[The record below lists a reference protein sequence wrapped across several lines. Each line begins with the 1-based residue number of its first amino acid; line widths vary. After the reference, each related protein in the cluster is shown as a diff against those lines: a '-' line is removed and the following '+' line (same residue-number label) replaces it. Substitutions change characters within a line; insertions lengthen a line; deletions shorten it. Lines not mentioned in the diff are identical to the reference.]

1 MASQQSS
8 RWVVKPRNY
17 ELDTV
22 KYEVKLKPIMRDQD
36 PLNVDISEIQTKAK
50 KKIIKKADLPSKKG
64 TSSSTKMFANISRTS
79 KDPLANVSRPSQPQQ
94 PNKGS
99 TDPMKNDAG
108 IALPHNAKKVEDV
121 RHLQYSL
128 IVNKDFNVDDKI
140 EVNWLSLKKNLTD
153 LFCNNFNMEVKS
165 LYSFDFSDDVKKT
178 YQIEK
183 GRTRIEELESN
194 KNDFDVVTS
203 GEFVKKMEVIK
214 REMMQKWEKED
225 KVGTLKIIIQCTKML
240 NDVFTPKFYTHK
252 FLLIADILDN
262 FARLVYERILK
273 LSFGSKNLVD
283 FSNINP
289 TIGTQV
295 AKDVCSNWIFK
306 CCCIREL
313 LPRIYIDISFL
324 GIFKFIMSDSDLEK
338 KIITIAKMIRG
349 ISHPLIAFYVS
360 MYLCKITLQ
369 LFPKSK
375 QFMYILLTNLAK
387 FNLDDGLIKRLNYEN
402 ITIDEL
408 KKVLDP
414 CVEWVVYCTCKD
426 MTGKDFKNLMKVYDL
441 TKSYFILKG
450 IIIHSPAKYIFS
462 EQYLEY
468 LFACFEMYK
477 PEETVFLCM
486 LVCQKILIT
495 DFPIDSQYIAI
506 MWEKIKN
513 TKNKGLFIDCC
524 GLLGEILIKFHNE
537 DVQDKFFEEVFDI
550 FKTTFSSAS
559 TMGEEYSE
567 VQNYFAKFEVFLYG
581 ILTKITNYSG
591 ILSGD
596 NFLFLLENFTP
607 EIKLN
612 ICNTI
617 INQIIQQKEKIKDPY
632 LAFSLLKIGRYIHDS
647 IEVFSPAQKKKEVA
661 DILINFIYKI
671 DFGID
676 YETYL
681 NFLTE
686 ARSYYTDLEEVIEVL
701 IKEVQ
706 KIAIQTYKIVKGKHN
721 KKTMRFCKVCVAY
734 CQITIPGIIS
744 LQTQLKLLLTT
755 AQIALMNKLISEC
768 DSIVRNIISGIQKEV
783 VEYLDKLEADF
794 IINYSKSLMGFLV
807 LVPSNPDGPYQLINE
822 FINIFNSETLQKTLL
837 VTKTKVTIFVSLVK
851 FLTTQMQTKLPYHVY
866 NVESNDEIFTGDEQ
880 FKKEGQEIIENII
893 NDILTEISDYD
904 SKLTPYDYDE
914 FEFMIMICG
923 DCIEVFKYNFE
934 ETKFETNVQNKMY
947 QLIEKYITC
956 LERNTGFGIQQKIQ
970 KYKGYYNLLSTN

>member
-1 MASQQSS
+1 MATPS
-8 RWVVKPRNY
+8 RWVIKQRNY

-22 KYEVKLKPIMRDQD
+22 KYGVALKPIMKDQD
-36 PLNVDISEIQTKAK
+36 PLCVDIATIETKNK
-50 KKIIKKADLPSKKG
+50 KKFKRTIN
-64 TSSSTKMFANISRTS
+64 TKMFANIS
-79 KDPLANVSRPSQPQQ
+79 KPVVDPLSQKAKQ
-94 PNKGS
+94 PMFQN
-99 TDPMKNDAG
+99 MKKEEKKEPE
-108 IALPHNAKKVEDV
+108 LPHNAKKVDDV
-121 RHLQYSL
+121 KHLQYSL

-140 EVNWLSLKKNLTD
+140 EVNWLSLKKNLMD

-165 LYSFDFSDDVKKT
+165 LYSFDFSDDLKKS

-183 GRTRIEELESN
+183 GRSRLDELDQN

-203 GEFVKKMEVIK
+203 GQFVTKMEVIK
-214 REMMQKWEKED
+214 REMMQKWERED

-273 LSFGSKNLVD
+273 LSFGSNKLID

-289 TIGTQV
+289 TIGTQA
-295 AKDVCSNWIFK
+295 AKDVCTNWIYK

-324 GIFKFIMSDSDLEK
+324 GIFKFIMTDQELEQ
-338 KIITIAKMIRG
+338 KILTISKMIRG

-360 MYLCKITLQ
+360 MYLTKITLQ

-375 QFMYILLTNLAK
+375 QFMYILLTNLSK
-387 FNLDDGLIKRLNYEN
+387 FKLDEQIIKTLNYDN

-414 CVEWVVYCTCKD
+414 CVEWVCYCICKN
-426 MTGKDFKNLMKVYDL
+426 MSGKDFKNLMKVYDL
-441 TKSYFILKG
+441 SKDYFILKG

-462 EQYLEY
+462 EEYLEY
-468 LFACFEMYK
+468 LFACFELYK
-477 PEETVFLCM
+477 NEEAVFLCM

-506 MWEKIKN
+506 MWDKIKSSQ
-513 TKNKGLFIDCC
+513 NKGLFIDCC

-550 FKTTFSSAS
+550 FKTTFSSAA
-559 TMGEEYSE
+559 TTGQDYNEI
-567 VQNYFAKFEVFLYG
+567 QTYFAKFEVFLYG

-607 EIKLN
+607 ELKLS

-617 INQIIQQKEKIKDPY
+617 ITQIIQQKDKIKDPY

-647 IEVFSPAQKKKEVA
+647 VEVFSPPQKKKEVA
-661 DILINFIYKI
+661 NILINFIYKI

-686 ARSYYTDLEEVIEVL
+686 ARAYYTDLEEVIEVL

-706 KIAIQTYKIVKGKHN
+706 KIAINTYKIVKGKHN
-721 KKTMRFCKVCVAY
+721 KKTLRFCKVCVAY

-755 AQIALMNKLISEC
+755 AQVALMNNLISEC
-768 DSIVRNIISGIQKEV
+768 DSIVRTIIQGIQKEV
-783 VEYLDKLEADF
+783 VEFLDKLEADF

-807 LVPSNPDGPYQLINE
+807 LVPSNPDDPFQLINE
-822 FINIFNSETLQKTLL
+822 FVNIFNSDTLQKTLL
-837 VTKTKVTIFVSLVK
+837 LIKTKVTIFASLVK
-851 FLTTQMQTKLPYHVY
+851 FLTTQMQTKLPYHVF
-866 NVESNDEIFTGDEQ
+866 NVDSNDEIFTGDEQ
-880 FKKEGQEIIENII
+880 FKAQGQETIENII
-893 NDILTEISDYD
+893 NDILNEISDYD
-904 SKLTPYDYDE
+904 SKLTQYDYDE

-923 DCIEVFKYNFE
+923 DCIEIFKYNFE
-934 ETKFETNVQNKMY
+934 QTKFQINVQNKMC
-947 QLIEKYITC
+947 QLIEKYITA
-956 LERNTGFGIQQKIQ
+956 LERNTAFGIKQKIEN
-970 KYKGYYNLLSTN
+970 YKGYYTLLTKS

>member
-1 MASQQSS
+1 MATPS
-8 RWVVKPRNY
+8 RWVIKQRNY

-22 KYEVKLKPIMRDQD
+22 KYGVSLKPIMKDQD
-36 PLNVDISEIQTKAK
+36 PLCVDIATIETKNK
-50 KKIIKKADLPSKKG
+50 KKFKRTIN
-64 TSSSTKMFANISRTS
+64 TKMFANIS
-79 KDPLANVSRPSQPQQ
+79 KPVVDPLSQKAKQPMFQNVKKEEKKEPE
-94 PNKGS
+94 
-99 TDPMKNDAG
+99 
-108 IALPHNAKKVEDV
+108 LPHNAKKVDDV
-121 RHLQYSL
+121 KHLQYSL

-140 EVNWLSLKKNLTD
+140 EVNWLSLKKNLMD

-165 LYSFDFSDDVKKT
+165 LYSFDFSDDLKKS

-183 GRTRIEELESN
+183 GRSRLDELDQN

-203 GEFVKKMEVIK
+203 GQFVSKMEVIK
-214 REMMQKWEKED
+214 REMMQKWERED

-273 LSFGSKNLVD
+273 LSFGSNKLID

-289 TIGTQV
+289 TIGTQA
-295 AKDVCSNWIFK
+295 AKDVCANWIYK

-324 GIFKFIMSDSDLEK
+324 GIFKFIMTDQELEQ
-338 KIITIAKMIRG
+338 KILTISKMIRG

-360 MYLCKITLQ
+360 MYLTKITLQ

-375 QFMYILLTNLAK
+375 QFMYILLTNLSK
-387 FNLDDGLIKRLNYEN
+387 FKLDDQIIKTLNYDN

-414 CVEWVVYCTCKD
+414 CVEWVCYCICKN
-426 MTGKDFKNLMKVYDL
+426 MSGKDFKNLMKVYDL
-441 TKSYFILKG
+441 SKDYFILKG

-462 EQYLEY
+462 EEYLEY
-468 LFACFEMYK
+468 LFACFELYK
-477 PEETVFLCM
+477 NEEAVFLCM

-506 MWEKIKN
+506 MWDKIKSSQ
-513 TKNKGLFIDCC
+513 NKGLFIDCC

-550 FKTTFSSAS
+550 FKTTFSSAA
-559 TMGEEYSE
+559 TA
-567 VQNYFAKFEVFLYG
+567 VQDYNEMQTYFAKFEVFLYG

-607 EIKLN
+607 ELKLS

-617 INQIIQQKEKIKDPY
+617 ITQIIQQKDKIKDPY
-632 LAFSLLKIGRYIHDS
+632 LAFSLLKIGRYVHDS
-647 IEVFSPAQKKKEVA
+647 VEVFSPPQKKKEVA
-661 DILINFIYKI
+661 NILINFIYKI

-686 ARSYYTDLEEVIEVL
+686 ARAYYTDLEEVIEVL

-706 KIAIQTYKIVKGKHN
+706 KIAINTYKIVKGKHN
-721 KKTMRFCKVCVAY
+721 KKTLRFCKVCVAY

-755 AQIALMNKLISEC
+755 AQVALMNNLISEC
-768 DSIVRNIISGIQKEV
+768 DSIVRTIIQGIQKEV
-783 VEYLDKLEADF
+783 VEFLDKLEADF

-807 LVPSNPDGPYQLINE
+807 LVPSNPDDPFQLINE
-822 FINIFNSETLQKTLL
+822 FVNIFNSDTLQKTLL
-837 VTKTKVTIFVSLVK
+837 LIKTKVTIFVSLVK
-851 FLTTQMQTKLPYHVY
+851 FLTTQMQTKLPYHVF
-866 NVESNDEIFTGDEQ
+866 NVDSNDEIFTGDEQ
-880 FKKEGQEIIENII
+880 FKAQGQEIIENII
-893 NDILTEISDYD
+893 NDILNEISDYD
-904 SKLTPYDYDE
+904 SKLTQYDYDE

-923 DCIEVFKYNFE
+923 DCIEIFKYNFE
-934 ETKFETNVQNKMY
+934 ETKFQINVQSKMC
-947 QLIEKYITC
+947 QLIEKYITS
-956 LERNTGFGIQQKIQ
+956 LERNTAFGIKQKIEN
-970 KYKGYYNLLSTN
+970 YKGYYTLLTKG